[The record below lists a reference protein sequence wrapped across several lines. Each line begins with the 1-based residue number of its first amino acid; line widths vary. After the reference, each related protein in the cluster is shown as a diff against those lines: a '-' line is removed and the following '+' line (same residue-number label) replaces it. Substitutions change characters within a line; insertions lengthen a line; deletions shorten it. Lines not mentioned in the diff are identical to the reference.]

1 MVYEPNLNIT
11 AQKSKCDQT
20 AVSRGFGHI
29 YWRKP

>member
-20 AVSRGFGHI
+20 AVSRGFGNI
-29 YWRKP
+29 Y

>member
-1 MVYEPNLNIT
+1 MVYKPNLDIT

-29 YWRKP
+29 Y